1 MAAWSGFFYGCSMNM
16 HRSIAQVFEN
26 NMGNR
31 LTPELMAGMVRSLI
45 DILAVGVH
53 QSATTETTEAVVQT
67 LKEQHHVLKEGGN
80 GLV

>member
-1 MAAWSGFFYGCSMNM
+1 MNT

-31 LTPELMAGMVRSLI
+31 LTPELTIGMVRSLI
-45 DILAVGVH
+45 DILAAGVH
-53 QSATTETTEAVVQT
+53 QSATTESTETAVPT
-67 LKEQHHVLKEGGN
+67 LKEQHHVLKEGEN